1 MKFRWILIVAMV
13 AILILSACQS
23 ETSGTGEPTQASGE
37 NLTSEQPQEE
47 APAAEQP
54 GVPYPGPGQEPA
66 VEDFSA
72 YPDPLFPDLSDGDE
86 IEWEQASA
94 MIMNGEVSMVTWES
108 SSARTTLGL
117 KDGRLVIVIVEDP
130 EVIHRTISECGEIC
144 SNILFNQ
151 E

>member
-13 AILILSACQS
+13 AILILTACQS
-23 ETSGTGEPTQASGE
+23 KTSGTEEATQASGE
-37 NLTSEQPQEE
+37 NLTLEQPQEE

-66 VEDFSA
+66 AEDYSA
-72 YPDPLFPDLSDGDE
+72 YPEPLFPELSDGDE
-86 IEWEQASA
+86 VDWEKASA

-108 SSARTTLGL
+108 SSGRTTLGL
-117 KDGRLVIVIVEDP
+117 KDGRLVIVIVEDSDI
-130 EVIHRTISECGEIC
+130 IHRTISECGEIC
-144 SNILFNQ
+144 ANIPFAQ